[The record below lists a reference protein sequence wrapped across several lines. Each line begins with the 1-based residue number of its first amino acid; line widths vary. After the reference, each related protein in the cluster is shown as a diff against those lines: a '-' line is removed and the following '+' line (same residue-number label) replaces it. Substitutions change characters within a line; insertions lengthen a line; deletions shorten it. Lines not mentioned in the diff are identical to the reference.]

1 MKTGLF
7 LNVFKLVKL
16 TLFTILFSFVF
27 SENPYFSNS
36 VLTKE
41 YKLREGP
48 DPESPL
54 DYDGPEIIRHF
65 ILLLPSL
72 N

>member
-1 MKTGLF
+1 MNL
-7 LNVFKLVKL
+7 L
-16 TLFTILFSFVF
+16 TNFLFSFVF
-27 SENPYFSNS
+27 SENPYFSNT

-54 DYDGPEIIRHF
+54 EYDGPEIIRYFYHYT
-65 ILLLPSL
+65 IT
-72 N
+72 

>member
-1 MKTGLF
+1 
-7 LNVFKLVKL
+7 
-16 TLFTILFSFVF
+16 VF

-54 DYDGPEIIRHF
+54 DYDGPEIIRHLSLYYYLVK
-65 ILLLPSL
+65 IKRNDSLPQTL
-72 N
+72 IF